1 MTRPYSWFPLA
12 GSDPVPGDP
21 AAVRTAGERYKSVA
35 DTIASSAAS
44 LTAIADVGT
53 TTSDAVDAIRET
65 ADKVA
70 GQITTARDRYAA
82 VGSALVTYAS
92 QLEQAQQESMSVL
105 TTAQSAQIAV
115 DHSTSQ
121 ITRALRALDEATDG
135 DEATSY
141 QRQLNQARSSR
152 DAAEVT
158 LARARDGLAQA
169 IELRDRAAQAA
180 IESIDGATSGDGLN
194 DGWWENWGSK
204 VSSWVSNVAG
214 IISAV
219 TGIASLFLGWVP
231 ILGQVLVAVSLVT
244 GIVALIA
251 DVLLAVNGEGSVMT
265 VILDVA
271 ALASF
276 GIGRA
281 LASSARAS
289 QASMRGVAAYRAS
302 ARAARSGSA
311 LIRSEPALLIPARL
325 KPAVAVQVSAGWR
338 AGSRALNAEIKELP
352 FLERV
357 AARMGSQDLVL
368 DMAALGN
375 AGRLAKNSTLVPKV
389 LGMAGIVESGSILN
403 GVYAGAVSGK
413 VLANEYAWVRGLLA
427 PEPDALRLDQ

>member
-12 GSDPVPGDP
+12 ASDPVPGDP
-21 AAVRTAGERYKSVA
+21 TAVRTAGERYKSVA

-70 GQITTARDRYAA
+70 GQITTARDRYAV
-82 VGSALVTYAS
+82 VGSALLTYAS
-92 QLEQAQQESMSVL
+92 QLERAQQESISVL

-121 ITRALRALDEATDG
+121 ITRALRALDEATS
-135 DEATSY
+135 DEASSY
-141 QRQLNQARSSR
+141 QRQLTQARSSR
-152 DAAEVT
+152 DAAEAT

-231 ILGQVLVAVSLVT
+231 ILGQILVAVSLVT

-271 ALASF
+271 AVASF

-281 LASSARAS
+281 LASSAKAS
-289 QASMRGVAAYRAS
+289 QASMRGVTAYRAS

-325 KPAVAVQVSAGWR
+325 KPAVAVQVGAGWR
-338 AGSRALNAEIKELP
+338 ASSRALNAEIKELP

-357 AARMGSQDLVL
+357 AARMGSQELVL
-368 DMAALGN
+368 DMAALSD
-375 AGRLAKNSTLVPKV
+375 ASRLAKNSTLVPKV
-389 LGMAGIVESGSILN
+389 LGVAGIVESGAIAN
-403 GVYAGAVSGK
+403 GVYSGAVSGK
-413 VLANEYAWVRGLLA
+413 VITNEYAWVSGFFA
-427 PEPDALRLDQ
+427 PEPDALRLDR